1 MNVLIIGAAGR
12 TGAAVTEQAL
22 AAGHSVTA
30 FVHHEENYTA
40 PANVATFQGD
50 VLDPN
55 SLTLGMQQQEAVL
68 DCLGG
73 HLPWKTTSLETSG
86 ARNVLAAM
94 RANNLRRLVILS
106 TIGEGDSIANVHPWY
121 EHLFM
126 NTVLRGVMKDKAG
139 MEDVVS
145 HSDLDWVIVRPA
157 GLSDG
162 EPKGVS
168 IVTPESHQK
177 VRFITRNDVAI
188 FMVQQL
194 TGDQYLR
201 QAIGIAN
208 L

>member
-1 MNVLIIGAAGR
+1 MNVLIIGAAGKS
-12 TGAAVTEQAL
+12 GQAVTEQAL
-22 AAGHSVTA
+22 AAGHTVTA
-30 FVHHEENYTA
+30 FVHHEESYTA

-50 VLDPN
+50 VLNLN
-55 SLTLGMQQQEAVL
+55 SLTQALQQQDAVL

-73 HLPWKTTSLETSG
+73 HLPWKTTDLETSG
-86 ARNVLAAM
+86 ARNVVAAM
-94 RANNLRRLVILS
+94 RANNLRRLIVLS

-126 NTVLRGVMKDKAG
+126 NTVLRGVMRDKAG

-145 HSDLDWVIVRPA
+145 HSDLDWTIVRPA
-157 GLSDG
+157 GLTDG
-162 EPKGVS
+162 DAKGID

-177 VRFITRNDVAI
+177 VRFITRNDVAS

-194 TGDQYLR
+194 TTDQYLR
-201 QAIGIAN
+201 QAVGIAN